1 MGEPAAEE
9 KEVDEARG
17 QGYQDGSTLETMGE
31 PAEEEEEDKECHQC
45 KYLNATTVPHGP
57 A

>member
-9 KEVDEARG
+9 EEVDEARG

-31 PAEEEEEDKECHQC
+31 PAEDEEEDKC